1 MVDNIKKMKKLIQEL
16 NKASYA
22 YYGKDSPIMSD
33 KEYDAL
39 YDELMMIQKET
50 GTTLAGSPTQ
60 KVQGYVLDGFTKV
73 THSKPMLS
81 ANKTKDIND
90 IIKFLRD
97 YDWYCSYKLDG
108 LTLVLRYND
117 GKFVQ
122 GITRGNG
129 IIGEDVTEQ
138 CKFIDNIPMTI
149 PNKHFFEVR
158 GECVMSWNEF
168 KRVNSTLDTPYSN
181 PRNLAAG
188 TLRNLDLN
196 ILKQRKLSFVV
207 FEMVH
212 PSFTWKTEELDYLDS
227 IGFETVR
234 RLTDISTSINVSKCV
249 EKMKPEYYEYPV
261 DGLIFE
267 VNNKEISKQLGSTS
281 HHENCRMAL
290 KWKDETYPTKL
301 INIEWTIGKT
311 GVLTP
316 TIVTEPVEIDG
327 TIVNRASVHNVSIFK
342 QFRFTKGC
350 TCNLYKANMII
361 PQCDSVENNYGEEI
375 TIPDKCPICGGE
387 TKIVKENDSE
397 VLMCMNDDCQGKLL
411 GKLSNAVSRN
421 ALNVDNLS
429 EATLEKFISLGW
441 LNSIKSIYHL
451 SDYKGKMYSLEGFG
465 KKSVDKLLESI
476 EKSRETTLDR
486 FIYALSVPLIGKSAS
501 KDIAKHFKYNFGKFY
516 HCFSCG
522 YGYFWNLK
530 VDGIGVVASNN
541 IQKFAITYM
550 DKVFELSKE
559 FTFKI
564 PNESNHTQ
572 NTLQG
577 KTFVI
582 TGSLEKYSNRD
593 ELKSVIESYGGKV
606 SGSVSAKTFA
616 LINNDI
622 ESSSSKNKKA
632 KSLGVK
638 IINEEQ
644 FMQLIGE

>member
-441 LNSIKSIYHL
+441 LDSIKSIYHL

-486 FIYALSVPLIGKSAS
+486 FIYALSVPMVGKSAS
-501 KDIAKHFKYNFGKFY
+501 KDIAKHFKYNFDEFY

-541 IQKFAITYM
+541 IQKFAITHA

-564 PNESNHTQ
+564 PKESNHTQ

-593 ELKSVIESYGGKV
+593 ELKSVIESNGGKV

-632 KSLGVK
+632 KSLGVQ

>member
-33 KEYDAL
+33 KGYDAL

-632 KSLGVK
+632 KSLGVQ